1 MARRKPAAT
10 PPEAVAVTEGVAEA
24 KSKDINIL
32 FFTHIYSKME
42 DGGLIMTTK
51 ADNARE
57 APMID
62 QIMLRCQYASHC
74 ATVK

>member
-24 KSKDINIL
+24 KSKHINLL
-32 FFTHIYSKME
+32 FSHIYSKME

-57 APMID
+57 APVID
-62 QIMLRCQYASHC
+62 PIMLRCQYASH
-74 ATVK
+74 